1 MSGNPDDV
9 PQLKL
14 LTLGDSGKLFCWDF
28 YRAFS
33 ELASATVVGF
43 RCWQELA
50 IVEMVRRDRK
60 TGEGRSF
67 YANHWN

>member
-14 LTLGDSGKLFCWDF
+14 LTLGDSGKLFRWDF
-28 YRAFS
+28 YRVFS
-33 ELASATVVGF
+33 ELASATVIGF

-50 IVEMVRRDRK
+50 FVEMV
-60 TGEGRSF
+60 
-67 YANHWN
+67 W